1 MALKIESLI
10 HRLKSAYVSK
20 KKIYEFIFPEDTML
34 KKDFEEFNIWIKWII
49 IYKI

>member
-20 KKIYEFIFPEDTML
+20 KKIYEFIFPEDTMF
-34 KKDFEEFNIWIKWII
+34 KKDFEGKTQSTIPHV
-49 IYKI
+49 